1 MKRKTLNLYKA
12 DAAVRALKIELEIPP
27 ELPHKVDAYLWN
39 HEGSDIEWSVSIFT
53 KSHDVE
59 IGYGKTLEDALTDV
73 QAKIVALRPWLTAK
87 AT

>member
-39 HEGSDIEWSVSIFT
+39 HAGSDIEWSVIIFT

-73 QAKIVALRPWLTAK
+73 QAKIVALRPWLAGRVT
-87 AT
+87 